1 MNEAA
6 DGMFGIAFE
15 DGFFGY
21 FIDLKVLVGLSV
33 LEIELKR
40 VVIGDDFIDINLA
53 LTVSN
58 VGMAE

>member
-6 DGMFGIAFE
+6 DGMFGIAFD

-40 VVIGDDFIDINLA
+40 VVIGDDLIDINFA

-58 VGMAE
+58 VRMTE

>member
-1 MNEAA
+1 MNEGA

-33 LEIELKR
+33 FEIELKR
-40 VVIGDDFIDINLA
+40 VVIGDDFIDINFA

>member
-1 MNEAA
+1 
-6 DGMFGIAFE
+6 MFGIAFE
-15 DGFFGY
+15 NGFFGY

-40 VVIGDDFIDINLA
+40 VVIGNDFIDINFA